1 MGTSLHVKLILIQCF
16 KGWLQPLFFVIKM
29 AKSPVTFLKEVRDE
43 LKKVVWPSRE
53 EVTRLTLIVIIVSL
67 LVGVFLGG
75 LDFVFAK
82 LLALVAK

>member
-1 MGTSLHVKLILIQCF
+1 
-16 KGWLQPLFFVIKM
+16 M